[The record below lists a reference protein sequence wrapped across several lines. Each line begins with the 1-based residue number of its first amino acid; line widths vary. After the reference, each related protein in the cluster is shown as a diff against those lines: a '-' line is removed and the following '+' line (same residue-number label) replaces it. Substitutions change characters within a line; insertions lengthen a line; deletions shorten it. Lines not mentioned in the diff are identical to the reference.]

1 MSVMDT
7 DADTDQGTREA
18 LALPIE
24 PPANYPAWLQLRP
37 RITQELLHLASA
49 GSLPAGAALKRV
61 CRKLFGAD
69 CTAEDETRF
78 LIFAAPIARKIA
90 IGLANRNDRVGDS
103 EVKVQD
109 LVEWLGWL
117 DRFDP
122 MSAAMIDLHYFA
134 GLTTK
139 QTAAALRLAPEVV
152 IRDLRFAKAWLQTK
166 LI

>member
-1 MSVMDT
+1 MVTDEDT
-7 DADTDQGTREA
+7 DTTKVAEQ
-18 LALPIE
+18 LPIE
-24 PPANYPAWLQLRP
+24 PPVDYSAWMQLRP
-37 RITQELLHLASA
+37 RITKELLQLANA
-49 GSLPAGAALKRV
+49 GSLPTGASLKRV
-61 CRKLFGAD
+61 CRLLFGPE
-69 CTAEDETRF
+69 CGPRDETRF

-90 IGLANRNDRVGDS
+90 IGLANRADRVGDS
-103 EVKVQD
+103 DVKVQD

-122 MSAAMIDLHYFA
+122 MCAAMIDLHYFA